1 MRFAGKSLSEPTLKR
16 LRKWMGFSRKKKL
29 WERWNER
36 EAKCRLEGGASLI
49 ARCLLSYVRR
59 RNGGWYRKG
68 ERLYCS
74 VPHNRGKNTT
84 LLASMSVEGIGLSL
98 AVEGV
103 TNSQVFE
110 TYVERV
116 LEPSLHRRQVVVMD
130 KEERTRELVKGRGC
144 ELL

>member
-1 MRFAGKSLSEPTLKR
+1 M
-16 LRKWMGFSRKKKL
+16 
-29 WERWNER
+29 
-36 EAKCRLEGGASLI
+36 
-49 ARCLLSYVRR
+49 ARCPLSGVRR
-59 RNGGWYRKG
+59 RNGEWYRKG

-74 VPHNRGKNTT
+74 VSRNRGKNTM
-84 LLASMSVEGIGLSL
+84 LLASMSVKGIRPSL

-116 LEPSLHRRQVVVMD
+116 LEPSLHRRQLVVMD
-130 KEERTRELVKGRGC
+130 KEERRRELVKGRGC